1 MKKFF
6 YLLIISCAFSI
17 VSFAQGNQPGND
29 GKLRAKM
36 VEYIEQKLSLS
47 RDETSRFEPVF
58 NDYLKDLKNTN
69 QQYKGD
75 RLVLQDKIVEL
86 RLRYRDQFKPILGDK
101 RSNDVFTYE
110 RDFVKQVQE
119 IHSERMKLH

>member
-1 MKKFF
+1 MKKSI
-6 YLLIISCAFSI
+6 YLVVFTFLITTC
-17 VSFAQGNQPGND
+17 SFAQDTGNG

-36 VEYIEQKLSLS
+36 VQYIEEKSS
-47 RDETSRFEPVF
+47 MSNDETVKFEPVF
-58 NDYLKDLKNTN
+58 NDYLGELKNTN

-75 RLVLQDKIVEL
+75 RLVQQDKIVEL
-86 RLRYRDQFKPILGDK
+86 RLRYRDQLKPILGEK

-119 IHSERMKLH
+119 IHNERMKLH